1 MRTVQVVLEPE
12 LLREV
17 DLAAKKHHI
26 NRSALIRDALRN
38 HLKRIRILDLEER
51 AIRALLLHKET
62 KEESDWIEAASL
74 WQND

>member
-38 HLKRIRILDLEER
+38 HLKRICILDLEER

>member
-12 LLREV
+12 LLREA

-26 NRSALIRDALRN
+26 NRSALIRDALRD

-51 AIRALLLHKET
+51 AIRALLLHPET
-62 KEESDWIEAASL
+62 KEESDWIEAASS

>member
-12 LLREV
+12 LLREAE
-17 DLAAKKHHI
+17 LAAKKHHI

-51 AIRALLLHKET
+51 AIRALLRHKET